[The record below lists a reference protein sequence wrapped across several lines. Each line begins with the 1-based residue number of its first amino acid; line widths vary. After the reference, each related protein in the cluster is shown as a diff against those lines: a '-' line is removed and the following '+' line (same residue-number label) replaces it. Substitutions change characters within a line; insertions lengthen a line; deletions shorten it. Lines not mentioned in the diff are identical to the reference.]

1 MIMRMTDPFQ
11 ALLALQRELDSAY
24 RSDWFGS
31 GTTSAGS
38 YPLINVFRKGEDF
51 VVVAEL
57 PGVNKADLDVQIK
70 DGYVRISGKK
80 AVAYDDKQSVHRRER
95 RSGAFDRTLRIPA
108 QIDSSKAKAEYR
120 NGVLS
125 LLLPRAEADKPR
137 SVPIG

>member
-1 MIMRMTDPFQ
+1 M
-11 ALLALQRELDSAY
+11 
-24 RSDWFGS
+24 
-31 GTTSAGS
+31 
-38 YPLINVFRKGEDF
+38 
-51 VVVAEL
+51 
-57 PGVNKADLDVQIK
+57 
-70 DGYVRISGKK
+70 RISGKK

>member
-38 YPLINVFRKGEDF
+38 YPLVNVFRKGEDF

-57 PGVNKADLDVQIK
+57 PGVNKADLDV
-70 DGYVRISGKK
+70 
-80 AVAYDDKQSVHRRER
+80 
-95 RSGAFDRTLRIPA
+95 
-108 QIDSSKAKAEYR
+108 
-120 NGVLS
+120 
-125 LLLPRAEADKPR
+125 
-137 SVPIG
+137 